1 MTTGRICVPT
11 GNKISCR
18 CWTARKIN
26 SYRQEI
32 LVFLSTEPR
41 QENYSFPVILS
52 RQYNY
57 NVPTGNNCSH
67 QATEAPHLFIISYDI
82 HDNSIG
88 TNMTSDSIRF
98 STRTQIYC
106 INLSSSTCHTYRL
119 DAHGWHQQPQ
129 IKMPIGLAST
139 ATEIRCP

>member
-1 MTTGRICVPT
+1 MLNREKNNLLPT
-11 GNKISCR
+11 GNSVFSVDG
-18 CWTARKIN
+18 TAIGELQF
-26 SYRQEI
+26 S
-32 LVFLSTEPR
+32 
-41 QENYSFPVILS
+41 VILS

-57 NVPTGNNCSH
+57 NVPTRNSYSN
-67 QATEAPHLFIISYDI
+67 QAIEAPHLFIISYDI

-129 IKMPIGLAST
+129 IKMPIGLASI
-139 ATEIRCP
+139 AT